1 MPLQISSSDGRNP
14 QPPFEPP
21 ELPQTG
27 EEILREVERLKK
39 RRPHF
44 QCLGMS
50 LTALLLM
57 ILLIVA
63 IVMLF
68 R

>member
-1 MPLQISSSDGRNP
+1 MPLPNRLSDGRDREP
-14 QPPFEPP
+14 SFEPP
-21 ELPQTG
+21 ERPRTG

-39 RRPHF
+39 KPPHV

-50 LTALLLM
+50 LTALLL
-57 ILLIVA
+57 ISLLIVA
-63 IVMLF
+63 IVMFF